1 MTRDEISAADEAV
14 LRQAIKS
21 RTGEAPVGRRTLE
34 GLRVLAARAYGV
46 PLEDPSVEPATEIAG
61 NTAATAT
68 REAALAAPAGMR
80 SISELIQV
88 RILRD
93 YWPREGDRL
102 AAGSITRMT
111 EAEAKPLLRD
121 GVVEWL

>member
-1 MTRDEISAADEAV
+1 MTRDEISVADEAV

-34 GLRVLAARAYGV
+34 GLRVLAGRAFGV
-46 PLEDPSVEPATEIAG
+46 PLEDLSAEPAAEIAR
-61 NTAATAT
+61 N
-68 REAALAAPAGMR
+68 APAAGNGEAVVARPAGIR
-80 SISELIQV
+80 SVSELIQV

-102 AAGSITRMT
+102 AAGSITRIS

>member
-14 LRQAIKS
+14 LRLAIKS

-46 PLEDPSVEPATEIAG
+46 QLDDPMAEPAAETGRRAPAMTQG
-61 NTAATAT
+61 SAV
-68 REAALAAPAGMR
+68 APAGIR
-80 SISELIQV
+80 SVSELIQV

-102 AAGSITRMT
+102 VAGSTTRMS

-121 GVVEWL
+121 GVVEWI